1 MPESPDLER
10 VLRELRAR
18 DDKIDDKIDGIAR
31 ELAAAKAV
39 ADRNEEILDDIRLH
53 INNASLPKT
62 LLSWVQPVAFICTAL
77 GLFGWAY
84 WVQPLELRVE
94 ALAQLGERNRASIEA
109 FMSGGS
115 ADDGP

>member
-31 ELAAAKAV
+31 ELSAAMAV
-39 ADRNEEILDDIRLH
+39 AARNEEILDDIRLH

-62 LLSWVQPVAFICTAL
+62 ILSWVQPAAFICTAL

-94 ALAQLGERNRASIEA
+94 ALAQLGERNREIIEA
-109 FMSGGS
+109 LMSGAP